1 MDYTKIIDALNLS
14 TGRLFA
20 FCIVVVLASS
30 LVLFGPDQVLGPLGV
45 KEVGSKY
52 EPFPGLSLV
61 LSGVGTLVT
70 GLIYLGS
77 MVRSKIGRFLLVKNG
92 GRGLQNLTPGERV
105 ILRRYIYSQSLTQWL
120 RLDNGVARELV
131 SERIIYQSSS
141 EGHILNGFPHNIRPW
156 AWDYLSAHPHLVAGD

>member
-30 LVLFGPDQVLGPLGV
+30 LVLFGPDQVLGPLSV

-77 MVRSKIGRFLLVKNG
+77 MVGAKS
-92 GRGLQNLTPGERV
+92 
-105 ILRRYIYSQSLTQWL
+105 
-120 RLDNGVARELV
+120 
-131 SERIIYQSSS
+131 
-141 EGHILNGFPHNIRPW
+141 
-156 AWDYLSAHPHLVAGD
+156 GDSCW